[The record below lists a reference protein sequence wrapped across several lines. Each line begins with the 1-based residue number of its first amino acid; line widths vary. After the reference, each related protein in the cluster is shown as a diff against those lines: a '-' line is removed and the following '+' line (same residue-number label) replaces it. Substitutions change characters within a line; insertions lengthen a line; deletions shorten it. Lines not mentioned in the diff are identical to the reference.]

1 MTVYF
6 PLFLLTGVKR
16 KRCGTCDGCIRC
28 DCGICK
34 FCKDKPKFGGMG
46 KKKQCCELRRCEK
59 LITMTDKT
67 SDKMQISV
75 DQYLQ
80 RSGRKIQHIRGDGN
94 CMFRAF
100 SFAFLHH
107 EDHHFHLRSHIVRT
121 MNLNEEL
128 FSEYLMPINKATIS
142 EQVKHMMR
150 PGVWGTHLELKA
162 AATLFQIPIYCC
174 TQNSQQHDTQ
184 YSWSV
189 INPFQ
194 ACKSPYII
202 DEVAQDKAEISHIE
216 VYHHSSHYDAI
227 VSTDSGKMCFEPPK
241 SPEKM
246 IQRSLV
252 LNDSHHPLLS
262 VSSHSY
268 NFNGIVTSPAIKKKK
283 V

>member
-1 MTVYF
+1 MVHVMDASD
-6 PLFLLTGVKR
+6 LTEAYA
-16 KRCGTCDGCIRC
+16 
-28 DCGICK
+28 K

-59 LITMTDKT
+59 LITKTDKT

-100 SFAFLHH
+100 LFAFLHH

-174 TQNSQQHDTQ
+174 TQNSVTVLWKFYTCLILTLATQ
-184 YSWSV
+184 D
-189 INPFQ
+189 Q
-194 ACKSPYII
+194 AEKRETTSR
-202 DEVAQDKAEISHIE
+202 
-216 VYHHSSHYDAI
+216 AI
-227 VSTDSGKMCFEPPK
+227 GGPVSGLGTRPR
-241 SPEKM
+241 
-246 IQRSLV
+246 QL
-252 LNDSHHPLLS
+252 
-262 VSSHSY
+262 
-268 NFNGIVTSPAIKKKK
+268 
-283 V
+283 